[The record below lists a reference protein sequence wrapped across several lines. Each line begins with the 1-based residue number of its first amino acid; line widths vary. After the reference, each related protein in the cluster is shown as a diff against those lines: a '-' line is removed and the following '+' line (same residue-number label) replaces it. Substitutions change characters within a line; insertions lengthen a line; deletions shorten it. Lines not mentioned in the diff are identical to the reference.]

1 MSDITNI
8 VNNVTLE
15 IVMRFSMEDIETYLC
30 TNEESAITLEALL
43 KEELE
48 QMGIKQWVLAKL
60 AGISTLPE
68 VSPIIKKLGIS
79 LVRKFQDDHYSL
91 VTQHIA
97 TANDI
102 GGVNWEKELI
112 FEADKQFLIVTKI
125 QQSLNKELKS
135 WLETHTNSNA

>member
-91 VTQHIA
+91 VTHHIA

-112 FEADKQFLIVTKI
+112 LEADKQFLIVTKI